1 MLKSNLNEKSRGGYK
16 YEEQKIALQNII
28 LLYESRKAVIKLF
41 NVYSS
46 IEP

>member
-16 YEEQKIALQNII
+16 YEEQKNAIQNII
-28 LLYESRKAVIKLF
+28 LLYKSRKAIIKLF